1 MRIYNQTFQKLYSI
15 DFFVFYKTFFFNLK
29 SNLCIYYIHKI
40 FKKKMD
46 KDLIDNESAFQKLIY
61 NHRRK
66 KVRVIIFHKGSH
78 KHIAKEYL
86 SQFND
91 LKIVDLDEDI
101 YTYIEK
107 DRRDELKEKEL
118 SDKNSFENIMNPI
131 KEKILKWNVHNSRKG
146 FKFVV
151 VLGSN
156 YRMFRN
162 FGINHNK
169 IVSLIPDGNIFG
181 EISKG
186 EDVMKDR
193 EQIMRSGVIT
203 EYYKDINELQKLLI
217 SFLSLRQI
225 GDKHKKK

>member
-1 MRIYNQTFQKLYSI
+1 
-15 DFFVFYKTFFFNLK
+15 
-29 SNLCIYYIHKI
+29 
-40 FKKKMD
+40 MD
-46 KDLIDNESAFQKLIY
+46 KDLIDNQSAFQKLIY